1 MQRESAMSV
10 YMANRFKRLAAI
22 NEEKSEQLAG
32 MFNCKY
38 LIDEIGI
45 EKTLQ
50 FYIHKIDR
58 TGQRRSERPFVEA
71 YWNGYREFLA
81 QRGVYPPSL

>member
-1 MQRESAMSV
+1 
-10 YMANRFKRLAAI
+10 
-22 NEEKSEQLAG
+22 
-32 MFNCKY
+32 MFYCKY

-45 EKTLQ
+45 DATVR
-50 FYIHKIDR
+50 FYMSKVDR
-58 TGQRRSERPFVEA
+58 TGQRRSERPLVEA